1 MKKADR
7 TIEHKIRE
15 FISDFLVDGKGTCRC
30 SLTVGY
36 ERLIK
41 HSTVDLNSLP
51 TSASKPSAFDLFSWP
66 FFPSSLSRSG

>member
-1 MKKADR
+1 MD
-7 TIEHKIRE
+7 
-15 FISDFLVDGKGTCRC
+15 SKGTCRC

-66 FFPSSLSRSG
+66 FFLRVDLVPASLLQHDGHVVQS